1 MPNKESMGGHDYF
14 DRFDPRAAGEG
25 VPDAKRWDKL
35 LFAPGKIVQ
44 AAELNEIQ
52 SVGAYYVKNLGLAI
66 FNEGDI
72 VSGLSIW
79 QQKSDGTNFMH
90 VLAGKVFIDG
100 KVRHI
105 SQQNNI
111 KLDATGTEYLG
122 LKLDVKYLTE
132 NDDSSYRDP
141 AEGFDNYN
149 QAGAHRRRF
158 DYTWKVWRPG
168 TDTTYVQVFELYN
181 GYQRN
186 LTQGS
191 PAFSKIYDALARR
204 TFDESGDYML
214 RPFQVSVKNNPN
226 DSSTMYVITGK
237 GKAYVRGHEID
248 MGTSQQTLFE
258 KARDLRGVTGDAITY
273 RKDTAVY
280 ELTDDYVASI
290 SSVTANVLVVE
301 AVTRGAAA
309 GGTDALTNTPVQ
321 DILQV
326 CASYG
331 ELDATRQLLETTVTP
346 YTESTDWN
354 QTGNTVD
361 WSPAGAEPAGASTYY
376 VLYTYQTTL
385 TPAVRT
391 KTRINALAVT
401 RSGSLTYDRLSD
413 PTGAGLKT
421 VSGQDGI
428 SVAMITDTAAG
439 VSATWIQGYDY
450 YVATGRNNDELVR
463 NNIYDA
469 DRYSSA
475 SGSDGA
481 QDWEKEIGSIV
492 IDWGTGSSSQ
502 PAAGASYYC
511 FTGDTKIPLLN
522 GQEYTLKELSEQF
535 TDKEFWV
542 YSVNKEGQIVPG
554 MAHHPR
560 LTRKNARIIE
570 IELDNGEKIR
580 CTENHPFMMRNGRYK
595 KAIELE
601 ESDSLMPLYRTKEK
615 YERIYNPKSGKF
627 EWTHKLVAESLRFE
641 KGVIHHKDFNSRN
654 NSPNNLQDTSLE
666 EHGGLHKKL
675 GRRNALKRWNDPIE
689 ASKWR
694 KIISR
699 AVRKSHKGKSLEE
712 WAKKPKVTRK
722 KMREAGLKRSS
733 RPEVSLSMKTSNKVK
748 NHLDW
753 LHNGYFKMY
762 PEKHVNNKWKNPIER
777 LEWSKKNSDF
787 MKKRWENEEWKQK
800 IRLSTI
806 KSNKRRAQAR
816 RLGFNNVQELKVH
829 QEIQSLNHKIKSIR
843 FLGYEDVYDFSVEQF
858 HNFAIS
864 AGIFVHN
871 CTYDYWAHS
880 TPGDYV
886 HAGSYDSYSDIDRIA
901 GIYSGANF
909 TDQYMRD
916 TIDFRSIEGK
926 YPYGYTNKG
935 SGGTKKQIRVNTSVT
950 INYTHYLRRIDCLY
964 MDPRG
969 YVKIKKGD
977 PGINPGMVNV
987 PGDSM
992 GIAFLDILPY
1002 TYDTN
1007 DVNVRTIQNKR
1018 YTMKDIAKIED
1029 RVKRLEY
1036 FNVSQM
1042 LESDAFS
1049 KFTVGEKRGVFVDT
1063 FIGTAHSDI
1072 NFGDGTIIYDVCV
1085 DPTSETLRLGYN
1097 MGQTDLTISAFGG
1110 DTAQWNNALTL
1121 PVTEKLLFENPYATG
1136 WDSVQPFEVF
1146 DKHGELELYPEQDY
1160 WIDTGTPPQ
1169 MDVDITGDLQ
1179 HRTETLDNSLE
1190 WGAWRTVA
1198 TGWNINWR
1206 RTQPW
1211 PSNVLNQ
1218 ERWGQREGHV
1228 PGQNFID
1235 LGDRVVDV
1243 SWIPFCREK
1252 TIEVQA
1258 MAMRVSTGQL
1268 RVTFGG
1274 DVMTVSAASA
1284 TYVAD
1289 SLHAGDPSWYIDTNN
1304 TVKTDANGF
1313 TAFQFT
1319 IPGGTYPVGAHEVRV
1334 DNPTAGKQSRTYA
1347 GHEFEARGMYQQ
1359 KEHVH
1364 VPRKRTP
1371 KKPEPKDPAPPP
1383 KPPWNPPEPWPEEP
1397 NGGGEG
1403 DGDPL
1408 AQTFRIPPG
1417 LPCILS
1423 SMDLY
1428 FKEKDA
1434 NEPVQIQLRTTLN
1447 GYPTTDILTY
1457 SNLNPDNVNVSEDAS
1472 VATNFPFED
1481 PVTLEANVEYAIVV
1495 YSGSPNYNLFYS
1507 ELGETDLTTGN
1518 QVSKNPFSGV
1528 YFRAANT
1535 STWQAD
1541 GFKDMKF
1548 KIYRCHFDSPAM
1560 LTFANVTGLQTGW
1573 TAPAITAVEP
1583 KSTRLVYEYSTDGG
1597 STWKT
1602 CIANDDIDH
1611 STVATQFQLRVQ
1623 FITDNSYL
1631 SPIVHK
1637 DKIGIINVLSLT
1649 DGDYFSKEI
1658 ELDTTAQFLDLY
1670 LDQYEP
1676 ANTDLTVYYTS
1687 DEGSQSGNWSS
1698 TWKACTLHVSD
1709 GRTGIRELENDSYNT
1724 KGTTIWK
1731 EHEYHNAL
1739 GAVGRS
1745 FRLRINMKTTNRAIT
1760 PKAKRLRCV
1769 FF

>member
-1 MPNKESMGGHDYF
+1 MGNYEERGGVKYF
-14 DRFDPRAAGEG
+14 DRFGHLAAGEG
-25 VPDAKRWDKL
+25 TEDSKGWDSI
-35 LFAPGKIVQ
+35 LFRSGLVCQ

-52 SVGAYYVKNLGLAI
+52 SVGAYYLKNLGLAI

-361 WSPAGAEPAGASTYY
+361 WSPGGAEPAGASTYY

-502 PAAGASYYC
+502 PAAGAS
-511 FTGDTKIPLLN
+511 F
-522 GQEYTLKELSEQF
+522 
-535 TDKEFWV
+535 
-542 YSVNKEGQIVPG
+542 
-554 MAHHPR
+554 
-560 LTRKNARIIE
+560 
-570 IELDNGEKIR
+570 
-580 CTENHPFMMRNGRYK
+580 
-595 KAIELE
+595 
-601 ESDSLMPLYRTKEK
+601 
-615 YERIYNPKSGKF
+615 
-627 EWTHKLVAESLRFE
+627 
-641 KGVIHHKDFNSRN
+641 
-654 NSPNNLQDTSLE
+654 
-666 EHGGLHKKL
+666 
-675 GRRNALKRWNDPIE
+675 
-689 ASKWR
+689 
-694 KIISR
+694 
-699 AVRKSHKGKSLEE
+699 
-712 WAKKPKVTRK
+712 
-722 KMREAGLKRSS
+722 
-733 RPEVSLSMKTSNKVK
+733 
-748 NHLDW
+748 
-753 LHNGYFKMY
+753 
-762 PEKHVNNKWKNPIER
+762 
-777 LEWSKKNSDF
+777 
-787 MKKRWENEEWKQK
+787 
-800 IRLSTI
+800 
-806 KSNKRRAQAR
+806 
-816 RLGFNNVQELKVH
+816 
-829 QEIQSLNHKIKSIR
+829 
-843 FLGYEDVYDFSVEQF
+843 
-858 HNFAIS
+858 
-864 AGIFVHN
+864 FV
-871 CTYDYWAHS
+871 TYDYWAHG
-880 TPGDYV
+880 TEGDYV

-935 SGGTKKQIRVNTSVT
+935 SGGTKKQIRANTSVT

-1274 DVMTVSAASA
+1274 DVMAVSAASA

-1319 IPGGTYPVGAHEVRV
+1319 IPGGTYPVGAHSVRV

-1364 VPRKRTP
+1364 VPRERTP
-1371 KKPEPKDPAPPP
+1371 KKPAPPP
-1383 KPPWNPPEPWPEEP
+1383 KPPWNPPLPWPEEP
-1397 NGGGEG
+1397 NGGGDGGEG

-1769 FF
+1769 FY